1 MTMHGG
7 VTSVLTTILLLLLLL
22 LLLSGRVASHSPTRW
37 TRRLGAARWSVSSE
51 SRRRSTTLTH

>member
-7 VTSVLTTILLLLLLL
+7 VTSVLLTTILLLLL

-51 SRRRSTTLTH
+51 SRRRSTTLTR

>member
-7 VTSVLTTILLLLLLL
+7 VTSVLTTILLLLLL

-37 TRRLGAARWSVSSE
+37 TRRLGATRWSVSSE
-51 SRRRSTTLTH
+51 SRRRSTTLTR

>member
-22 LLLSGRVASHSPTRW
+22 LLLSGRVASHSPTRS

-51 SRRRSTTLTH
+51 SRRRSTTLTR